1 MSRIYVVTDLKHDG
15 QDSLLSQKFLVDA
28 DSQHQA
34 IGVVVADRYEAK
46 AANTMEVVELMSTGV
61 KVMKAKKLVQE
72 DLPEI
77 EPAPV

>member
-1 MSRIYVVTDLKHDG
+1 MSRIYVVTDVTTNWKA
-15 QDSLLSQKFLVDA
+15 LVDA

-34 IGVVVADRYEAK
+34 INVVVGERYEAK
-46 AANTMEVVELMSTGV
+46 AASSSDVAELMESGV
-61 KVMKAKKLVQE
+61 KVQKAKKIVQA